1 MRTSFPIIC
10 TLMLIGQWLI
20 AQPTGDDSQPWEM
33 VKEDQHLM
41 VYARKAEHSKIK
53 EIKVETEVTGSLSSV
68 IAVLRDIDAYPDWI
82 YNLKSARQLPQATA
96 QENFYYSEIK
106 FPWPLSNRD
115 YIARSQLVQDTL
127 SRAITIDVVGLP
139 EELPKNK
146 GIVRI
151 PEMRINWELTPIDS
165 NRVKIMYHLHSDPGG
180 SVPAWLINMFVDE
193 GPTRSIR
200 NLRSMLEKEKYQLA
214 VLPDIRN

>member
-1 MRTSFPIIC
+1 MSTSFPIIC
-10 TLMLIGQWLI
+10 TLMLIGHWLI
-20 AQPTGDDSQPWEM
+20 AQPAGDESQPWEV

-41 VYARKAEHSKIK
+41 VYARKAAHSKIK

-115 YIARSQLVQDTL
+115 YIARSQLIQDTL
-127 SRAITIDVVGLP
+127 SRAITNRCGVVYL
-139 EELPKNK
+139 K
-146 GIVRI
+146 GYLRI
-151 PEMRINWELTPIDS
+151 
-165 NRVKIMYHLHSDPGG
+165 KG
-180 SVPAWLINMFVDE
+180 
-193 GPTRSIR
+193 SIR
-200 NLRSMLEKEKYQLA
+200 NLR
-214 VLPDIRN
+214 RNAGATGKISTRNRYCRIESKI